1 MVLDIYFGRFLGKSE
16 LRVFQKMAICI
27 KRFWVIFGQ
36 FWLFRA
42 HFGPRVS
49 KMYLLQ
55 LFRCKENNEINKSGA
70 ISLFGNVDSPCAPK
84 PTLGPKS
91 PLKRPRRAKI
101 GLNAPLVVQL
111 IGFGPKKTNLSRSV
125 LRCVPFTR
133 NQPKEGRY
141 QSHCFFEDSTGLHDS
156 IGGVNGANQTTKESD
171 NDGYKFRKD
180 FFLNSKTRFF
190 NIPLHVDIC
199 TLRKYLPPNTK
210 LELEFHRSPDA
221 FSLLSPFAADTC
233 EILIEDMALSLTR
246 YSPSPQIRSF
256 YTNKLSS
263 LKRQLLPIDRTL
275 IKTYT

>member
-111 IGFGPKKTNLSRSV
+111 IGFGPKNPNLNRSV
-125 LRCVPFTR
+125 QRCVPFTR
-133 NQPKEGRY
+133 NQPSVKSETFCYSAFACHDLILRL
-141 QSHCFFEDSTGLHDS
+141 SNLTLLH
-156 IGGVNGANQTTKESD
+156 QF
-171 NDGYKFRKD
+171 YKM
-180 FFLNSKTRFF
+180 NSQ
-190 NIPLHVDIC
+190 
-199 TLRKYLPPNTK
+199 
-210 LELEFHRSPDA
+210 
-221 FSLLSPFAADTC
+221 
-233 EILIEDMALSLTR
+233 EILQVSEV
-246 YSPSPQIRSF
+246 
-256 YTNKLSS
+256 N
-263 LKRQLLPIDRTL
+263 LPL
-275 IKTYT
+275 FLA

>member
-133 NQPKEGRY
+133 NQPM
-141 QSHCFFEDSTGLHDS
+141 TGCNWLS
-156 IGGVNGANQTTKESD
+156 CVALILSNQ
-171 NDGYKFRKD
+171 N
-180 FFLNSKTRFF
+180 N
-190 NIPLHVDIC
+190 P
-199 TLRKYLPPNTK
+199 
-210 LELEFHRSPDA
+210 
-221 FSLLSPFAADTC
+221 
-233 EILIEDMALSLTR
+233 
-246 YSPSPQIRSF
+246 
-256 YTNKLSS
+256 
-263 LKRQLLPIDRTL
+263 
-275 IKTYT
+275 

>member
-70 ISLFGNVDSPCAPK
+70 ISLFGKLDSPCAPK

-133 NQPKEGRY
+133 NQPTMRPLSCDVRVQEQKRRVENPLT
-141 QSHCFFEDSTGLHDS
+141 SSSFS
-156 IGGVNGANQTTKESD
+156 INIFQPCPPLNYLGKNFRTTAS
-171 NDGYKFRKD
+171 
-180 FFLNSKTRFF
+180 
-190 NIPLHVDIC
+190 C
-199 TLRKYLPPNTK
+199 T
-210 LELEFHRSPDA
+210 F
-221 FSLLSPFAADTC
+221 
-233 EILIEDMALSLTR
+233 
-246 YSPSPQIRSF
+246 
-256 YTNKLSS
+256 
-263 LKRQLLPIDRTL
+263 
-275 IKTYT
+275 

>member
-1 MVLDIYFGRFLGKSE
+1 
-16 LRVFQKMAICI
+16 MAICI

-70 ISLFGNVDSPCAPK
+70 ISLFGKLDSPCAPK

-133 NQPKEGRY
+133 NQPVR
-141 QSHCFFEDSTGLHDS
+141 GLYC
-156 IGGVNGANQTTKESD
+156 IWGP
-171 NDGYKFRKD
+171 
-180 FFLNSKTRFF
+180 
-190 NIPLHVDIC
+190 NI
-199 TLRKYLPPNTK
+199 LPP
-210 LELEFHRSPDA
+210 RRP
-221 FSLLSPFAADTC
+221 
-233 EILIEDMALSLTR
+233 
-246 YSPSPQIRSF
+246 PSCLRGPPLCPP
-256 YTNKLSS
+256 LSS
-263 LKRQLLPIDRTL
+263 LPPAISRKLTASLATR
-275 IKTYT
+275 KFY

>member
-1 MVLDIYFGRFLGKSE
+1 MGSTKKFIFFVVKIFSGGYGPRPRSKCKMVLDIYFGRFLGKSE

-70 ISLFGNVDSPCAPK
+70 ISLFGKLDSPCAPK

-133 NQPKEGRY
+133 NQPGVRGAPN
-141 QSHCFFEDSTGLHDS
+141 HCF
-156 IGGVNGANQTTKESD
+156 K
-171 NDGYKFRKD
+171 
-180 FFLNSKTRFF
+180 
-190 NIPLHVDIC
+190 
-199 TLRKYLPPNTK
+199 
-210 LELEFHRSPDA
+210 
-221 FSLLSPFAADTC
+221 
-233 EILIEDMALSLTR
+233 
-246 YSPSPQIRSF
+246 
-256 YTNKLSS
+256 
-263 LKRQLLPIDRTL
+263 
-275 IKTYT
+275 

>member
-70 ISLFGNVDSPCAPK
+70 ISLFGKLDSPCAPK

-111 IGFGPKKTNLSRSV
+111 IGFGPKKPNLSRSV

-133 NQPKEGRY
+133 NQPEGLGAVY
-141 QSHCFFEDSTGLHDS
+141 GVVKGSQTGVCLAPTEQFLPFLMSCTAPD
-156 IGGVNGANQTTKESD
+156 GV
-171 NDGYKFRKD
+171 
-180 FFLNSKTRFF
+180 
-190 NIPLHVDIC
+190 
-199 TLRKYLPPNTK
+199 PNT
-210 LELEFHRSPDA
+210 
-221 FSLLSPFAADTC
+221 T
-233 EILIEDMALSLTR
+233 
-246 YSPSPQIRSF
+246 
-256 YTNKLSS
+256 
-263 LKRQLLPIDRTL
+263 
-275 IKTYT
+275 

>member
-1 MVLDIYFGRFLGKSE
+1 MGSTKKFIFFVVKNFSGGYGPRPRSKCKMVLDIYFGRFLGKSE

-70 ISLFGNVDSPCAPK
+70 ISLFGKLDSPCAPK

-111 IGFGPKKTNLSRSV
+111 IGFGPKKPNLSRSV

-133 NQPKEGRY
+133 NQPASGSSVSVKKNKSTSLNLTNAAARFTMISPGRAL
-141 QSHCFFEDSTGLHDS
+141 CWS
-156 IGGVNGANQTTKESD
+156 ICRES
-171 NDGYKFRKD
+171 
-180 FFLNSKTRFF
+180 FL
-190 NIPLHVDIC
+190 
-199 TLRKYLPPNTK
+199 TL
-210 LELEFHRSPDA
+210 EW
-221 FSLLSPFAADTC
+221 LSM
-233 EILIEDMALSLTR
+233 I
-246 YSPSPQIRSF
+246 
-256 YTNKLSS
+256 
-263 LKRQLLPIDRTL
+263 
-275 IKTYT
+275 